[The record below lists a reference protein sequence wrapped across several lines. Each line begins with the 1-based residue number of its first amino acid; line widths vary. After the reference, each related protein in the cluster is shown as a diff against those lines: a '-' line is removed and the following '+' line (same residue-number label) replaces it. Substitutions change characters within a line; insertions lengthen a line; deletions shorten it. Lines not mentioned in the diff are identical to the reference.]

1 MLCLDAYRTTL
12 FWGSY
17 TGSTARFLS
26 MFCYTGLGCG
36 YLLVVRLF
44 MGFVLG
50 TSCAGGVAFG
60 RVLYARRAFPR
71 EGVSGL
77 GSGVGDHERPQGKV
91 WDMQRV

>member
-1 MLCLDAYRTTL
+1 MLSFDAYRTTL

-44 MGFVLG
+44 MGLYQVHLAQG
-50 TSCAGGVAFG
+50 ASHSV
-60 RVLYARRAFPR
+60 VLYAPRAFLR